1 MSILAK
7 KIIAASGG
15 GGADP
20 YEPVSGQFTK
30 GLIMGTS
37 DATAIDVTDVS
48 SMSFK
53 DNLSGSEFSIGDD
66 SSVDTSRDYAFFVN
80 SISDEITLV
89 DFSDINN
96 VVIKDTLTDAIK
108 LDSPRGV
115 DVDSAN
121 EVVFATSLSDDFINA
136 IDYST
141 PTAMSFI
148 SSLDLGRGVSL
159 VKLDLARDVAYVQSS
174 GKCFSVDISNTSSMS
189 ILQSA
194 SSSTIWNNSGG
205 IVLDTTN
212 DYQFAAHPTNDRV
225 SALNTANTASITYI
239 SGLVD
244 ATNLNGASRLE
255 IDVGRNL
262 VFCLGTDLLSV
273 IDYST
278 ISSMTIEDTVTNT
291 AFGTGSSRSLAV
303 DTARELIFVA
313 CRSETPNVYVY
324 DYSDPTN
331 LTLADTILGTTTT
344 TNGGQVV
351 LSSPA
356 A

>member
-1 MSILAK
+1 MSTVAK
-7 KIIAASGG
+7 KIIAASGAG
-15 GGADP
+15 GGGGI
-20 YEPVSGQFTK
+20 SGQFTK

-37 DATAIDVTDVS
+37 DATAIDVEDVS

-53 DNLSGSEFSIGDD
+53 DNLAGSEFSIAQG
-66 SSVDTSRDYAFFVN
+66 SAVDTSRDYAFFAN
-80 SISDEITLV
+80 SIRDEITLV

-96 VVIKDTLTDAIK
+96 VVIKDSLTDSIK
-108 LDSPRGV
+108 LDSTRGV

-121 EVVFATSLSDDFINA
+121 EVVFATSLLDDFINA

-148 SSLDLGRGVSL
+148 SSLDLGRSVTD
-159 VKLDLARDVAYVQSS
+159 VKLDVARDVAYVQSS
-174 GKCFSVDISNTSSMS
+174 GKCFCVDISNTSSMS

-212 DYQFAAHPTNDRV
+212 DYQFAANPTKDWV
-225 SALNTANTASITYI
+225 IVLNTANTASIAYI
-239 SGLVD
+239 SLV
-244 ATNLNGASRLE
+244 ASSTNLDGASKLA
-255 IDVGRNL
+255 IDVSKNL
-262 VFCLGTDLLSV
+262 VFCLGAEVLSV

-291 AFGTGSSRSLAV
+291 AFGTGTNRSLAV

-313 CRSETPNVYVY
+313 ARSETPNVYVY

-331 LTLADTILGTTTT
+331 LTLAATISGSTST

-356 A
+356 S